1 MTPKSLIRIR
11 VIKSQ
16 VEMTKK
22 GAVTMTVDKH
32 TQIDAMFRFLPSD
45 ADRCHVTRLMMMLRS
60 HGIRDTREVPNN
72 EWVLLEEKA
81 PENSIPA

>member
-1 MTPKSLIRIR
+1 MIRKSLILIR

-16 VEMTKK
+16 VEITKK

-45 ADRCHVTRLMMMLRS
+45 ADRCHATRLLMMLRS
-60 HGIRDTREVPNN
+60 HGIRDTREVLKN
-72 EWVLLEEKA
+72 EWVLLVERLMEQVL
-81 PENSIPA
+81 PA